1 MRIVAGEW
9 RGRPIEAPSG
19 ENTRPTTDRVRE
31 ALMSSLYSMRG
42 GFDGAVVLDAFA
54 GSGALGLEAL
64 SRGAQSCRFYDRD
77 AKAQAALARNIAALK
92 LPASRAQL
100 SRADVMT
107 APPERHR
114 PPFDL
119 VFLDPPYAMDAR
131 EACGML
137 VRLRTAQ
144 ALADGALV
152 VYEHAKK
159 DAAEV
164 ASALEEA
171 GFSVLRAKKYGKTGT
186 VIARAD
192 ERDSIAARATREAE
206 PAQAGERPPLRSADA
221 LADGCALPDEPDA
234 ESGTG
239 AQSANTAQWEERR

>member
-9 RGRPIEAPSG
+9 RGRPIEAPAG

-31 ALMSSLYSMRG
+31 ALMSSLFSVRG

-77 AKAQAALARNIAALK
+77 AKAQAAVARNIAALK

-119 VFLDPPYAMDAR
+119 VFLDPPYAMDAHEACDILERLR
-131 EACGML
+131 EAG
-137 VRLRTAQ
+137 
-144 ALADGALV
+144 ALADRALV
-152 VYEHAKK
+152 VYEHANK
-159 DAAEV
+159 DAAAV
-164 ASALEEA
+164 ASALEDA
-171 GFSVLRAKKYGKTGT
+171 GFAVLRAKKYGKTGT

-192 ERDSIAARATREAE
+192 ERAAAAALAARQEAAAAQE
-206 PAQAGERPPLRSADA
+206 RAQVAEAQEQAQTAGAQAHA
-221 LADGCALPDEPDA
+221 A
-234 ESGTG
+234 EGQAAPAMG
-239 AQSANTAQWEERR
+239 KEAGR